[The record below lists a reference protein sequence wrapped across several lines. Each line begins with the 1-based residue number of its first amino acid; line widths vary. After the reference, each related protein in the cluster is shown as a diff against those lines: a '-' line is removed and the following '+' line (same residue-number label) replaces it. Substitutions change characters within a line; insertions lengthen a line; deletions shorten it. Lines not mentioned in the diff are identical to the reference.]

1 VGKGEKEIS
10 RLGWGGG
17 RQRDRKRKKQ
27 RDRERIRDRVR
38 HQGHSVFHG
47 PCFWEISRFEMNK
60 VRDPN
65 ALAAEEMLKTGNE
78 NVPTGHLI
86 RFNS

>member
-1 VGKGEKEIS
+1 
-10 RLGWGGG
+10 
-17 RQRDRKRKKQ
+17 
-27 RDRERIRDRVR
+27 
-38 HQGHSVFHG
+38 
-47 PCFWEISRFEMNK
+47 MNK